1 MPPHYSNALMGYQR
15 FRDLPEHLKQEP
27 AVIELCLS
35 LYSAETRLK
44 MLQNTIEVSREPRDD
59 KKDHS
64 QTEQ

>member
-44 MLQNTIEVSREPRDD
+44 MLQNTIEVSIEPRDG
-59 KKDHS
+59 HENLF
-64 QTEQ
+64 QPEQ